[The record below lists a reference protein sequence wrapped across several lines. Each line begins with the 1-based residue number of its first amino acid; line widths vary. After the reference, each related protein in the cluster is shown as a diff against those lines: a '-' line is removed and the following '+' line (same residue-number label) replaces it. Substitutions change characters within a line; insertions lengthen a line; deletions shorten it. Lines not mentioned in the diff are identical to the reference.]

1 MAERSYTSVKR
12 GLLSSLIALALLGAT
27 LPGCLATSMIEKSAM
42 GEPKDGVNFVLSA
55 SVNAYEITRWWDSG
69 QETFSV
75 PRRDLPAGCH
85 TARFFLNDPGH
96 ELQIAQPASAIWVT
110 GVRPP
115 VPDDS
120 YPPCALLVSYGF
132 FSEPPAL
139 EGVAVTSAV
148 GLVATSEQK
157 QSNPAAWA
165 LMPAGIAADFYLF
178 VGAVVTMPVWGPIGL
193 MSESSEANEKREQK
207 AQAKGAL
214 PPPVAA
220 CWTAIDSAMEI
231 GGSSKLDQPFV
242 GFEWVPGIENAYLL
256 TTANETFSYD
266 KTVSIDTRVTLS
278 HARVQFVIKK
288 EGGSPLKFIWT
299 DADVECGLRAGDV
312 VVTRVKLRK

>member
-120 YPPCALLVSYGF
+120 YPPCALKVSYGF

-148 GLVATSEQK
+148 GLVTTSERK

-178 VGAVVTMPVWGPIGL
+178 VGGVVTMPVWAPIGL
-193 MSESSEANEKREQK
+193 MSESSAANEKRQK
-207 AQAKGAL
+207 EAEAKGTL
-214 PPPVAA
+214 PPPVAT
-220 CWTAIDSAMEI
+220 CWTAIDSAMEK
-231 GGSSKLDQPFV
+231 GGCSNSDQPFV
-242 GFEWVPGIENAYLL
+242 EFEWVPGKENAYVLS
-256 TTANETFSYD
+256 TAKEVFTGD
-266 KTVSIDTRVTLS
+266 KPVPIDERVTLS
-278 HARVQFVIKK
+278 QGRVRFLIANK
-288 EGGSPLKFIWT
+288 GFLWT

-312 VVTRVKLRK
+312 VATCVKLRK